1 MFYRALWGL
10 LMGLELPKFKIGY
23 PFWIQDFPCN
33 GSANSS
39 KAPLLYL
46 NLQKMYQALCT
57 KQLSMTKLTFSKHFN
72 ITFFPLKLI

>member
-10 LMGLELPKFKIGY
+10 LMGLELPKFKMGY

-33 GSANSS
+33 GSANPS
-39 KAPLLYL
+39 KAPLLHL

-57 KQLSMTKLTFSKHFN
+57 KQLTTKLTF
-72 ITFFPLKLI
+72 

>member
-10 LMGLELPKFKIGY
+10 LMGLELLKFKMGY
-23 PFWIQDFPCN
+23 LVWIQDFPCN
-33 GSANSS
+33 GMANPS

-57 KQLSMTKLTFSKHFN
+57 KQLSMIKLTF
-72 ITFFPLKLI
+72 

>member
-10 LMGLELPKFKIGY
+10 LMGLELPKFKMGY
-23 PFWIQDFPCN
+23 LFWRQDFPCYVR
-33 GSANSS
+33 ANPS

-57 KQLSMTKLTFSKHFN
+57 KQLSMTKLTF
-72 ITFFPLKLI
+72 